1 MKIQTDYELLM
12 ARVES
17 GELGLP
23 NLVEMILNE
32 RSRNAVLVDAVRE
45 WQVLYNEQKSMGYIS
60 RALLPSFEESDAH
73 AIADMVELILWLA
86 LPWGDNDP
94 LFPESD
100 GWTPQALAANVRMKQ
115 TWMRVVRGTDL
126 SGAVPEE
133 KGVADGNESI
143 S

>member
-1 MKIQTDYELLM
+1 MQLQTDYELLM

-45 WQVLYNEQKSMGYIS
+45 WQVLYNELACQVRSKS
-60 RALLPSFEESDAH
+60 ALGTVDNLES
-73 AIADMVELILWLA
+73 DMVELILWLA

-100 GWTPQALAANVRMKQ
+100 GWTPQALAANVRMKK

-133 KGVADGNESI
+133 KGVAHGNESI